1 MWSELRKKELN
12 SMDQNSRDRLAFE
25 FFFEERV
32 WYLSSVLKNFKLEKL
47 QPKVMLKMQARL

>member
-47 QPKVMLKMQARL
+47 QPKVVLKMQARL